1 MSTVFDPN
9 EIDRIVRNN
18 QAGTVEENIEG
29 VVRDLKAAYPKYV
42 STRNEWVM
50 SVAGGCRGHFRIVH
64 ASITEYIL
72 IFGTPIGTDGFT
84 GRFPADDW
92 FWMLSGEQW
101 VYDEGQLDKTVYKPG
116 SPVHLLPRGT
126 GRFFKFTEGSYGV
139 EYVRGWVPLMM
150 PFGLA
155 DAMTS
160 TLDGSSIVKTI
171 KAYGRATIENLLVGK
186 I

>member
-1 MSTVFDPN
+1 MSTVFDPQ
-9 EIDRIVRNN
+9 EIDRIVR
-18 QAGTVEENIEG
+18 ENLDGSLEQRIEG
-29 VVRDLKAAYPKYV
+29 VVQGLKARYPKHV
-42 STRNEWVM
+42 TTRDEWVL
-50 SVAGGCRGHFRIVH
+50 SVAGGCRGQFRIVH
-64 ASITEYIL
+64 ASLTEYIL

-92 FWMLSGEQW
+92 FWMLQGEQH
-101 VYDEGQLDKTVYKPG
+101 VYDEGQLDKNVYG
-116 SPVHLLPRGT
+116 VGGPVHLLPRGT

-155 DAMTS
+155 DAVTS
-160 TLDGSSIVKTI
+160 TLDLSSIVKTVR
-171 KAYGRATIENLLVGK
+171 AYGRSTIENLLVGK